1 MRGRGEIGRHS
12 GLRSQRPRHES
23 SSLSV
28 RTKLTK
34 TAWMPILDYS
44 GLFFIFKIIILFI
57 IYQKIR

>member
-1 MRGRGEIGRHS
+1 MFMMRGRGEIGRHS

-34 TAWMPILDYS
+34 TAYL
-44 GLFFIFKIIILFI
+44 GLFFYVYYCLILSNYFL
-57 IYQKIR
+57 YNQ